1 MSDENTGREG
11 RSDLFLIGAGVL
23 VLVGI
28 LLYFASGSQQQL
40 RKSPAGYDGL
50 HAWIAA
56 KGHPVRSFT
65 GGWTSDPDVVGLRIL
80 PIFDSN
86 LNKRR
91 IAPRNTEEFLA
102 QSDEYDLRTG
112 VVQRKGRIV
121 QTMYVLPKWRSG
133 MRLTGKA
140 HPELLVA
147 EEAPTKVLHDVL
159 SSKLGAVSV
168 LPQDFSKFTVNLP
181 DNSKA
186 TAMLYQAQVFE
197 GRGCVPLIGREG
209 EMVLGRCPM
218 SGGGPGDDFA
228 WVLSDPDLLNNH
240 GLRLGD
246 NAIIARDV
254 ILPLAD
260 SGTFMI
266 DYSDQVWLIN
276 QFEGVKRDRTWAD
289 LKQFFAYPFSVLWVS
304 GAILFGLILWRASAR
319 FGPILRRK
327 TEVDASK
334 RVANQ
339 AAARLMRL
347 TEQDGALLG
356 DYANVR
362 LSAIAARNL
371 GPSHKNDPDAAVRF
385 VRRKRPDLVEA
396 LQDTLNAIRTQPSNL
411 SATAAIANV
420 DKLERILEQLNNDT

>member
-1 MSDENTGREG
+1 MSGESTGRES
-11 RSDLFLIGAGVL
+11 RTDLLLIGAGVL

-28 LLYFASGSQQQL
+28 LIYFASGSQQQL

-50 HAWIAA
+50 QFWVAA

-65 GGWTSDPDVVGLRIL
+65 GGWTSDPDVIGLRIL
-80 PIFDSN
+80 PIFDTN
-86 LNKRR
+86 LDQRR
-91 IAPRNTEEFLA
+91 VTPRNTEEFLA

-112 VVQRKGRIV
+112 VVRRKGRIV

-147 EEAPTKVLHDVL
+147 KGAPTKVLHDIM
-159 SSKLGAVSV
+159 SAKIGAVSV
-168 LPQDFSKFTVNLP
+168 LPQDFSKFTVRLP

-186 TAMLYQAQVFE
+186 TAVLYQAQVFE
-197 GRGCVPLIGREG
+197 GRGCIPMVGREG

-218 SGGGPGDDFA
+218 SGDSASDDFA

-240 GLRLGD
+240 GIRLGD
-246 NAIIARDV
+246 NAVIARDL

-260 SGTFMI
+260 DRTLMI

-276 QFEGVKRDRTWAD
+276 QFEGVQRDRTWAD
-289 LKQFFAYPFSVLWVS
+289 LKQFFAYPFSVLWLS
-304 GAILFGLILWRASAR
+304 GGILFALILWRASAR

-347 TEQDGALLG
+347 TEQDGALLA

-371 GPSHKNDPDAAVRF
+371 GPTHKNDPDAAVRF
-385 VRRKRPDLVEA
+385 VRRKRPDLVTP

-420 DKLERILEQLNNDT
+420 DKLERILEQLNDDT